1 VVWSLFVAPLRC
13 HLCYHKTYSRGGT
26 YASEGSVVRM
36 LTQML
41 HRLII
46 TDRTVHFIFGYTTK
60 KILLRYHFF
69 FIFFDTHTKESSR
82 FQKLRLFILALYRRS
97 FFMKIRPLVAYL
109 LILYVFST
117 LTIKIRISLYLLWD
131 FNKKL

>member
-1 VVWSLFVAPLRC
+1 MCCLGVWGGSNSNVTQADHYRQNCPFHIWLHNEKDTIKISL
-13 HLCYHKTYSRGGT
+13 
-26 YASEGSVVRM
+26 
-36 LTQML
+36 
-41 HRLII
+41 
-46 TDRTVHFIFGYTTK
+46 
-60 KILLRYHFF
+60 F

-117 LTIKIRISLYLLWD
+117 LTIKIRISLYLL
-131 FNKKL
+131 